1 MVQKITPSTKATE
14 TKSASLDIPEEEDTI
29 VESPGRLAWRR
40 FRRHRAALLGVVLL
54 IIITGLVILAPW
66 VTPYEPNEL
75 DIRNRLQAPTLQ
87 HPMGTDELG
96 RDVFTR
102 ILYGGRISLTIG
114 VAAMLIS
121 ISIGTFI
128 GAVSGYMGGH
138 VDGVIMRSVDVMIS
152 FPSLFLLIMLSSFL
166 GSTPGTMILVIGIL
180 SWMRVSRLVRAN
192 FISIRSREYVTASY
206 ALGASG
212 KHIIFHHLLPN
223 SLGPITIAATISISF
238 AILTESALSY
248 LGLGVQP
255 PQATWG
261 NMLRFAQDQMS
272 TAPWTAIFPGMMIF
286 LVSIAINFIGDGMR
300 DAFDP
305 YAR

>member
-1 MVQKITPSTKATE
+1 MAEKSISPAQAV
-14 TKSASLDIPEEEDTI
+14 SASLPISQESKQIID
-29 VESPGRLAWRR
+29 SPGRLAWRR
-40 FRRHRAALLGVVLL
+40 FRRHKVAVMGVFLL
-54 IIITGLVILAPW
+54 ILITGLVILAPW

-75 DIRNRLQAPTLQ
+75 DIRNRLQAPTLT

-121 ISIGTFI
+121 VTIGTLI
-128 GAVSGYMGGH
+128 GAVSGYMGGK
-138 VDGVIMRSVDVMIS
+138 VDGVIMRAVDVIIS
-152 FPSLFLLIMLSSFL
+152 FPSLFLLIMLASFL
-166 GSTPGTMILVIGIL
+166 GSTPTTMIFVIGIL

-192 FISIRSREYVTASY
+192 FIAIKEHEYVTAAR

-212 KHIIFHHLLPN
+212 KHIILRHLLPN
-223 SLGPITIAATISISF
+223 SLGPITIAATISVSF

-272 TAPWTAIFPGMMIF
+272 TAPWTAIFPGLMIF

-305 YAR
+305 HSK

>member
-1 MVQKITPSTKATE
+1 MVEKTVSPSQIIL
-14 TKSASLDIPEEEDTI
+14 ASLDNPREATEI
-29 VESPGRLAWRR
+29 VESPSRLAWRR
-40 FRRHRAALLGVVLL
+40 FRRHRVAVLGAFLLLL
-54 IIITGLVILAPW
+54 ITGLVVFAPW
-66 VTPYEPNEL
+66 VTSYEPNEL
-75 DIRNRLQAPTLQ
+75 DISNRLQSPTLT
-87 HPMGTDELG
+87 HLMGTDELG

-102 ILYGGRISLTIG
+102 VLYGGRISLTIG
-114 VAAMLIS
+114 VAAMVIS
-121 ISIGTFI
+121 VTIGTFI
-128 GAVSGYMGGH
+128 GAVSGYMGGR
-138 VDGVIMRSVDVMIS
+138 VDGIIMRFVDVIIS

-166 GSTPGTMILVIGIL
+166 GSTPSTMILVIGIL

-192 FISIRSREYVTASY
+192 FIAIKGREYVTAAY

-212 KHIIFHHLLPN
+212 KHIVLRHLLPN
-223 SLGPITIAATISISF
+223 SLGPITIAATISVSF

-272 TAPWTAIFPGMMIF
+272 TAPWTAIFPGLMIF
-286 LVSIAINFIGDGMR
+286 FVSIAINFIGDGMR

-305 YAR
+305 HAR

>member
-1 MVQKITPSTKATE
+1 MVEEILTSTTAPAPS
-14 TKSASLDIPEEEDTI
+14 LGI
-29 VESPGRLAWRR
+29 VEDKEVDVNSPGREAWRR
-40 FRRHRAALLGVVLL
+40 FRRHRMALFGMIL
-54 IIITGLVILAPW
+54 IIVITGLVILAPW

-75 DIRNRLQAPTLQ
+75 DIPNRLQAPTLA

-114 VAAMLIS
+114 IAAMAVS
-121 ISIGTFI
+121 VSIGLLV
-128 GAVSGYMGGH
+128 GAVSGYFGGW
-138 VDGVIMRSVDVMIS
+138 VDGVIMRSVDVFIS
-152 FPSLFLLIMLSSFL
+152 FPTLFLLIMLASFL
-166 GSTPGTMILVIGIL
+166 GSSPATMILVIGIL
-180 SWMRVSRLVRAN
+180 SWMRVARLVRGN
-192 FISIRSREYVTASY
+192 FFAIKEREYVTAAH

-212 KHIIFHHLLPN
+212 SHIIWRHLLPN
-223 SLGPITIAATISISF
+223 SLGPIIVAATISVSA

-272 TAPWTAIFPGMMIF
+272 SAPWTAIFPGMMIF

-305 YAR
+305 HR

>member
-1 MVQKITPSTKATE
+1 MAEKTVS
-14 TKSASLDIPEEEDTI
+14 SLQTIPGSLAIPQEAKEI
-29 VESPGRLAWRR
+29 VESPSRLAWRR
-40 FRRHRAALLGVVLL
+40 FRRHRMAVLGAFLLLL
-54 IIITGLVILAPW
+54 ISGLVILAPW

-75 DIRNRLQAPTLQ
+75 DIPNRLQSPTLI

-102 ILYGGRISLTIG
+102 VLYGGRISLTIG

-121 ISIGTFI
+121 VTIGTFI
-128 GAVSGYMGGH
+128 GAISGYMGGR
-138 VDGVIMRSVDVMIS
+138 VDGVIMRFVDVIIS

-166 GSTPGTMILVIGIL
+166 GSTPSTMILVIGIL
-180 SWMRVSRLVRAN
+180 SWMRVCRLVRAN
-192 FISIRSREYVTASY
+192 FIAIIGREYVTAAY

-212 KHIIFHHLLPN
+212 KHIILRHLLPN
-223 SLGPITIAATISISF
+223 SLGPITIAATISVSF

-272 TAPWTAIFPGMMIF
+272 TAPWTAIYPGLMIF
-286 LVSIAINFIGDGMR
+286 FVSIAINFIGDGMR

-305 YAR
+305 HAR